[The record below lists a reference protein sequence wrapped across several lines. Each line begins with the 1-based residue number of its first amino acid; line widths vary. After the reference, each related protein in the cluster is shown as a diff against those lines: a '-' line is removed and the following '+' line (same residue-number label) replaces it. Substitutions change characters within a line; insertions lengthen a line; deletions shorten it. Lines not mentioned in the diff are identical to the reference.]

1 MGSFDIINNIS
12 EHITLVKF
20 IVSLGNVNHTVNAVW
35 ECVFYSN
42 NKRDLLLSI
51 EYLNL
56 VFSFSEEDK
65 VFAFFTT
72 VLYSVRCLNPKAKI
86 YY

>member
-56 VFSFSEEDK
+56 VFPFLK
-65 VFAFFTT
+65 
-72 VLYSVRCLNPKAKI
+72 KI
-86 YY
+86 KYLHFLQQCFIL